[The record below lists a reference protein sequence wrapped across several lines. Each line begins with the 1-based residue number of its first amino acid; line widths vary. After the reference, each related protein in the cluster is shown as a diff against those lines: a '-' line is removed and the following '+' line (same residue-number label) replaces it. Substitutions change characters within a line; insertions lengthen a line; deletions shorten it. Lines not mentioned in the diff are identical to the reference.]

1 MKIPMA
7 VAAGVL
13 LLGSAML
20 PAWADNLKGADRFLC
35 ASVQAMRC
43 TEVDCDVAPPWT
55 WNIPEFIEVDL
66 RARTLSTTRASGEAR
81 TTSIK
86 HQERENGLIVLQG
99 TEAGRAF
106 SFVITEETGAL
117 SAAVAR
123 EGITVGV
130 FGACTP
136 IPAGK

>member
-1 MKIPMA
+1 MRIFMA
-7 VAAGVL
+7 VVAGVVL
-13 LLGSAML
+13 VGSAML

-35 ASVQAMRC
+35 ASVLATRC
-43 TEVDCDVAPPWT
+43 TEEDCETAPPWS

-66 RARTLSTTRASGEAR
+66 RARTMSTTRASGEAR
-81 TTSIK
+81 ATPVK
-86 HQERENGLIVLQG
+86 HLERESGLIVLQG

-130 FGACTP
+130 FGSCTP
-136 IPAGK
+136 IPGGK